1 MRSIIFNITATNSH
15 QPTKYQSGAI
25 VLSAPAT
32 SVYKFLKCPIYI
44 KSMYP
49 PIHQIKADKD
59 SIEAL
64 VQPLENA
71 DRIFQEIVS
80 YQKQIEDLEYK
91 LDFRGLT
98 VKTME
103 EIQSELSSL

>member
-1 MRSIIFNITATNSH
+1 MHAIWKILITVHSISNHICICL
-15 QPTKYQSGAI
+15 Q
-25 VLSAPAT
+25 VLGISA
-32 SVYKFLKCPIYI
+32 
-44 KSMYP
+44 
-49 PIHQIKADKD
+49 QIKAEKD

-91 LDFRGLT
+91 LDFRGLG

-103 EIQSELSSL
+103 EIQSELSSLQSSK